1 MSSSVLQYEVMHVMF
16 CYRTP
21 LGTESSGY
29 YLIIQILNVRF
40 LKKKKKKKILN
51 VLNLMMKKMHTSKEN

>member
-29 YLIIQILNVRF
+29 FLIIQILNVRF

-51 VLNLMMKKMHTSKEN
+51 VLNLMMKKMHTFKEN

>member
-29 YLIIQILNVRF
+29 FLIIQILNVRF
-40 LKKKKKKKILN
+40 LKKKK
-51 VLNLMMKKMHTSKEN
+51 NLKCPESHDDKNAHF